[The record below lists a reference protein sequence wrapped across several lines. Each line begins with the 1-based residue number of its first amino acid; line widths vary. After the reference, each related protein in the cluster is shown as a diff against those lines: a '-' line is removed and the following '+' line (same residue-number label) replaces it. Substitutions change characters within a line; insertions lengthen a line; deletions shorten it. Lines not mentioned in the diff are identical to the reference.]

1 MDQMM
6 AFVLFLLSSAW
17 TKYVSVSQ
25 RSSWPEA
32 QTNCRQQ
39 YTDLAVISNVQDNEE
54 VLKIAAQLGG
64 RAWIGINWNN
74 TDSVWMWSGGGRVST
89 FFWGS
94 DQPEYNNQIYGMI
107 YGGSWHDSN
116 DNQEM
121 RSICF
126 HAIVVKEKKTWLEA
140 LEYCRGNH
148 SDLASVASETEL
160 LLIQKEMKK
169 NAVTEAV
176 WIGLHFFPEGWLWV
190 DGRPLDY
197 EVWLHDNR
205 PVCPQVFME
214 CAALNTTE
222 NQLRTGAV
230 DCEERLYFLCY

>member
-89 FFWGS
+89 FFWGRDEPCRS
-94 DQPEYNNQIYGMI
+94 GEWEILPPGSEFAGFTGACWLKVK
-107 YGGSWHDSN
+107 GGS
-116 DNQEM
+116 EG
-121 RSICF
+121 
-126 HAIVVKEKKTWLEA
+126 
-140 LEYCRGNH
+140 YCWGDWRG
-148 SDLASVASETEL
+148 
-160 LLIQKEMKK
+160 
-169 NAVTEAV
+169 
-176 WIGLHFFPEGWLWV
+176 W
-190 DGRPLDY
+190 R
-197 EVWLHDNR
+197 
-205 PVCPQVFME
+205 
-214 CAALNTTE
+214 
-222 NQLRTGAV
+222 
-230 DCEERLYFLCY
+230 